1 MNYPASMRFV
11 IITLAALIGLS
22 ACDTAPTPQ
31 QRAEAIAAQYLEE
44 SGLPGI
50 AISIGRDG
58 DIIWSAGF
66 GFADVEQQVPVD
78 ASRTRFRVGS
88 LAKPFTAMAV
98 GRLVESGQLDLDAP
112 IQAYL
117 PDYPDNG
124 SSITSR
130 QLGGHLA
137 GIRHYDGDEFYS
149 ARAYDSVVEGL
160 AIFQDDPLVAP
171 PGTEFSYSTYGYNL
185 LSAVVEA
192 AAGQDFVTYMQE
204 RVFTPIGMTSTTADY
219 VFPLISYRSRYYEL
233 EDGQLSNSRWVDNSN
248 KWAGGGFLS
257 TSDDLVRFGF
267 AHMTDEHLT
276 RETIDLLWTPQRTSS
291 GEDTGYG
298 IGWGTRTDEQGRH
311 FVGHTGGSVGGTTQF
326 RVYPEEGL
334 VIAVITNTSGGTLAP
349 LTEAVVEA
357 FLGDVT

>member
-1 MNYPASMRFV
+1 MHYPANIRFV
-11 IITLAALIGLS
+11 ILSLTLFIGLS

-50 AISIGRDG
+50 AISVGRDG

-78 ASRTRFRVGS
+78 AALTRFRVGS

-98 GRLVESGQLDLDAP
+98 GQLVESGQLDLDAP

-117 PDYPDNG
+117 PDYPENG
-124 SSITSR
+124 SPITAR
-130 QLGGHLA
+130 QLAGHLA
-137 GIRHYDGDEFYS
+137 GIRHYQGDEFYS
-149 ARAYDSVVEGL
+149 ARAYDSVGEGL
-160 AIFQDDPLVAP
+160 AIFQDDPLVAA

-192 AAGQDFVTYMQE
+192 AAGQDFVTYMQD
-204 RVFTPIGMTSTTADY
+204 RVFKPTGMASTTADH
-219 VFPLISYRSRYYEL
+219 VFPLIRFRSRYYEL
-233 EDGQLSNSRWVDNSN
+233 EDGRLSNSRWVNNSN

-267 AHMTDEHLT
+267 AHMTDAHLA
-276 RETIDLLWTPQRTSS
+276 RETVDLLWTPQKTTA
-291 GEDTGYG
+291 GEVTGYG
-298 IGWGTRTDEQGRH
+298 IGWGTRADEQGRH
-311 FVGHTGGSVGGTTQF
+311 YVGHTGGSVGGTTQF
-326 RVYPEEGL
+326 RVYPEQGL
-334 VIAVITNTSGGTLAP
+334 VIAIITNTSGGTLAP
-349 LTEAVVEA
+349 LTESVVEA
-357 FLGDVT
+357 FLGNVT